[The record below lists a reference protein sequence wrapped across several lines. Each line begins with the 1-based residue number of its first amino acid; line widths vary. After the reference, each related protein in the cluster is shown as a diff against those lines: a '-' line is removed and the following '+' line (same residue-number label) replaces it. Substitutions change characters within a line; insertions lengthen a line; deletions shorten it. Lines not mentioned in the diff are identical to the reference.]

1 MSRQFISA
9 LVDKSI
15 EDPVSG
21 LLEPRLEADPL
32 LRAIDQLA
40 FRFAG
45 ARLRLTRIDK
55 AACMVAR
62 ALVGRRVDAAAIAFP
77 RGHGPQAG
85 MLGLFLALY
94 RYCSPM
100 LSGSVAVSTRRM
112 EVSDAVR
119 DLTFDA
125 AAFERFEVARL
136 VSEAVGGPGDA
147 IPRRRPARKLLPGG
161 RRRGISQDDGLL
173 LFCRP
178 NTVPPL
184 ARNVI
189 WAMVVD
195 TVGCSHPSPFHGDAE
210 SDSWSRTW
218 NSNVADERAQVWV
231 GELGDEA
238 FESFCSGHGIPMVRF
253 DWPLLSMLVRDER
266 TAASGSLAAGALR
279 ARALERRPVGLRLV
293 TAPEHERDLREA
305 WSLVFKLQKRCG
317 DASPPVLNTVRSL
330 LGILGRLIVPLE
342 DYDRASARDPFAR
355 PIAKMVVALEMVTS
369 STFTGKKA
377 KAAYRGYWDPLMGV
391 IRRLL
396 RHAAEDDGG
405 PKFEAV
411 FERIALAQHDE
422 ERVRVMCQTRVEK
435 FAIQD
440 KIEEFELDGAASC
453 ATMSDRLPYGTAR
466 AGMTTLLLG
475 PPPPW
480 RIGLLTSGEEGKTE
494 VLCYGHE
501 RARLVARVDE
511 AEVDHTATNLEAL
524 AELGFDRRVPSDGD
538 GESLGELEVLPPLSA
553 PGEAE
558 AQEVEELSLED
569 PMWAKLVTLY
579 GQELRDEAD
588 TGADEEPGVVDLRPY
603 SGTACLLRFSD
614 APPAFFRDDAP
625 VDVLADEDE
634 AVTLQLLPKDLRPG
648 MVVAF
653 LPGGGRSV
661 LDELLSMYDV
671 QLDVEQRMFL
681 PLWRQAIRTAT
692 DKVGVDGLADALGR
706 SKFAVWDWLAGRT
719 TPREEW
725 RFKQILE
732 ISGCE
737 EAIRA
742 QTPIWTFLS
751 TLRGQHRRIGR
762 LNNLAIAEALRDDP
776 NPTHLRELERK
787 IGHRLND
794 IYDHIEQVTV
804 TSVSEPVAVPLA
816 ACGRPLS
823 NNDPLIT
830 I

>member
-1 MSRQFISA
+1 M
-9 LVDKSI
+9 
-15 EDPVSG
+15 
-21 LLEPRLEADPL
+21 
-32 LRAIDQLA
+32 RAIDELPL
-40 FRFAG
+40 RSAG
-45 ARLRLTRIDK
+45 SRLRLTRIDK

-62 ALVGRRVDAAAIAFP
+62 GLIGRKTQAAAIAFP
-77 RGHGPQAG
+77 RGHGPQAV

-94 RYCSPM
+94 RYASPM
-100 LSGSVAVSTRRM
+100 LSGSVAVSTRRT
-112 EVSDAVR
+112 EASDAVR

-147 IPRRRPARKLLPGG
+147 VARRRPARKLLSGG
-161 RRRGISQDDGLL
+161 PRRGISQDDGLL

-195 TVGCSHPSPFHGDAE
+195 TVGCSHPNPFHADDE

-218 NSNVADERAQVWV
+218 NANVADARSQLWV

-238 FESFCSGHGIPMVRF
+238 FESFCSRHAIPMVRF
-253 DWPLLSMLVRDER
+253 DWVLLSMLAREER
-266 TAASGSLAAGALR
+266 PAASGSLAAGALQ

-293 TAPEHERDLREA
+293 TAPEHEQDLREA
-305 WSLVFKLQKRCG
+305 WSLVFKLQKQCG
-317 DASPPVLNTVRSL
+317 NAAPPALNTVRSL

-355 PIAKMVVALEMVTS
+355 PIAKMVKALEMVTS
-369 STFTGKKA
+369 TTFTGKKA
-377 KAAYRGYWDPLMGV
+377 KAAYRAYWDVLMGV

-396 RHAAEDDGG
+396 RLAADDDGG
-405 PKFEAV
+405 PKFEAL
-411 FERIALAQHDE
+411 FERIALAQHDH

-435 FAIQD
+435 YSIQD

-453 ATMSDRLPYGTAR
+453 ATMSDRLPYGTVQ
-466 AGMTTLLLG
+466 GGLTTLLLG

-480 RIGLLTSGEEGKTE
+480 RVGLLDSGEEGRIE
-494 VLCYGHE
+494 VLCYPHE
-501 RARLVARVDE
+501 RARLVARVAE
-511 AEVDHTATNLEAL
+511 AGADHTMRNVEAL
-524 AELGFDRRVPSDGD
+524 AELGFDRRGPLADGD
-538 GESLGELEVLPPLSA
+538 ESIGEIEDLESLSTPHETGTDEEP
-553 PGEAE
+553 
-558 AQEVEELSLED
+558 ELSPED

-588 TGADEEPGVVDLRPY
+588 TGAEEEPGVVDLRPY
-603 SGTACLLRFSD
+603 GGTARLLRFSD
-614 APPAFFRDDAP
+614 APPVLFRDDAP
-625 VDVLADEDE
+625 VDVLANEDE
-634 AVTLQLLPKDLRPG
+634 EATLQLMPADVRAG

-661 LDELLSMYDV
+661 LDELLSLYDI

-681 PLWRQAIRTAT
+681 PLWKQAIRTAT
-692 DKVGVDGLADALGR
+692 EKTGVDGLANALGR

-725 RFKQILE
+725 RLKRILE

-742 QTPIWTFLS
+742 QAPIWTFLS

-776 NPTHLRELERK
+776 NPIHLRELERK
-787 IGHRLND
+787 VGHRLND
-794 IYDHIEQVTV
+794 IYDHIERVTV

-823 NNDPLIT
+823 DDDPFIT
-830 I
+830 S